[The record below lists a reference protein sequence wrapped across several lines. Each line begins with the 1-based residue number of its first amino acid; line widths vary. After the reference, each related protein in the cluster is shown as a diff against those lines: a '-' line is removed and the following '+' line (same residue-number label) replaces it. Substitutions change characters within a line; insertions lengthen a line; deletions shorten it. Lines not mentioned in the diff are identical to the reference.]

1 MRGRKRFFGQ
11 MVKTQIEFLIGND
24 NEYLHQQTANSEAE
38 TTHTMYKLN
47 LFTKL
52 LLG

>member
-1 MRGRKRFFGQ
+1 
-11 MVKTQIEFLIGND
+11 MVKTQIEFRIGD
-24 NEYLHQQTANSEAE
+24 NEYLHQQTANAEAE
-38 TTHTMYKLN
+38 TTHTMYKSN